1 MGNDRIALIH
11 GDNVFYSRGMSAEL
25 AEATAR
31 ADGATVF
38 AYYVSEPSQHGM
50 VKFDKAELS
59 GGGRVCEEVISA
71 DDLRGLAARYGK
83 AAYGHYLQRLADE

>member
-1 MGNDRIALIH
+1 MGNDRVALIL
-11 GDNVFYSRGMSAEL
+11 GDNVFYGHGMSAVL

-38 AYYVSEPSQHGM
+38 AYYVSEPSQHGV

-59 GGGRVCEEVISA
+59 GGGRGCEEIITA
-71 DDLRGLAARYGK
+71 DDLRKLSAR
-83 AAYGHYLQRLADE
+83 